1 MQKLKQH
8 TRMHMCAHTHTHTHT
23 HTLTLSY
30 VNNCFVKNRISENYL
45 TKYVH
50 GPQRALIQL
59 QVC

>member
-1 MQKLKQH
+1 
-8 TRMHMCAHTHTHTHT
+8 MHAYVRAHTHTHT
-23 HTLTLSY
+23 HTLTWSY

-50 GPQRALIQL
+50 GRKRALIQL

>member
-8 TRMHMCAHTHTHTHT
+8 TRMHMCAHKHT

-45 TKYVH
+45 TQYVH
-50 GPQRALIQL
+50 GPKRALIQL